1 MVEGVVFEHSRRCR
15 TDELPDSR
23 RDCHWR
29 YHSKLRTP
37 SSSRSTHTHTQQ
49 SQTAYFTK
57 RNRSRVAEEA
67 GANGMMK
74 NVCRVFNDKVGV
86 VSIII

>member
-1 MVEGVVFEHSRRCR
+1 LLGRCLGDEQLHCVHAWERLEHKRQ
-15 TDELPDSR
+15 DSLS
-23 RDCHWR
+23 C
-29 YHSKLRTP
+29 L
-37 SSSRSTHTHTQQ
+37 
-49 SQTAYFTK
+49 
-57 RNRSRVAEEA
+57 RVAEEA